1 MIAAR
6 RPVARRLHGDEGAVI
21 IEAALAL
28 PIIVILVL
36 GILEYGMAF
45 HEGIIIE
52 RGLTLVGRT
61 VSNLGASPYAD
72 FETLRAVDSQLLAL
86 QETSSVKR
94 VIIYKPSSADG
105 SVPQACLDIQP
116 SPGSLS
122 GAGVSGVCNV
132 YSAAQVAQDSPGSGF
147 VVTGSPPSGCGGASW
162 HRFLCPLNGSHRN
175 PKTQTKI
182 GVYIEVEYQ
191 PVTGIWP
198 SGQTIERHVV
208 YAIEPPSV
216 GS

>member
-1 MIAAR
+1 M
-6 RPVARRLHGDEGAVI
+6 
-21 IEAALAL
+21 
-28 PIIVILVL
+28 
-36 GILEYGMAF
+36 
-45 HEGIIIE
+45 
-52 RGLTLVGRT
+52 
-61 VSNLGASPYAD
+61 
-72 FETLRAVDSQLLAL
+72 
-86 QETSSVKR
+86 
-94 VIIYKPSSADG
+94 
-105 SVPQACLDIQP
+105 PQACLNIQP